1 MQAHMRAYTHAR
13 MQWTLAE
20 TCMRMELWR
29 RSMSISSLRASSRAI
44 ADRIAAS
51 HSSSAAARF
60 TYAFVCVCAC
70 VCVCVC
76 VCVFVCVCIYIYI

>member
-44 ADRIAAS
+44 PDRIAALGRWGYY
-51 HSSSAAARF
+51 SAVSF
-60 TYAFVCVCAC
+60 TDSNVGMVLDAVDSLGLTKTTVVAFR
-70 VCVCVC
+70 
-76 VCVFVCVCIYIYI
+76 